1 MDSISYGFEE
11 RGFMFS
17 ESGFELLPNDTTFI
31 RNTKS
36 FYQIDESVNAH
47 NHHHLHHHDNNEVEE
62 FMDFGL
68 GDMLQK
74 SPPIP
79 SVCDDPCLFRVSSGE
94 KIDNNND
101 NNDNNNNNSGD
112 EILLSTLPS
121 TIIIPD
127 PNHPTLS
134 EDIDAWR
141 LQVPFGLAS
150 DHQTPLFPVSDY
162 ESDHTGPIFQVGHD
176 CDKGFLLGDNNN
188 FKKVKSLHQRSKDSS
203 SMEAAAADDETS
215 VVVKRPRISTSTNSQ
230 QQQTSVGIVCQVHGC
245 FRDLSSSK
253 EYHKR
258 HRVCDEHSK
267 TAKVIVDGIEQRFC
281 QQCSRFHLLPEFDD
295 DKRSCRKSLAGHN
308 ERRRKPQF
316 ESPHAMTGQRFF
328 GMNAQSTHYFLPE
341 LLPVNYF
348 GQENYELE
356 SNGNKPMKKS
366 DEKHISFSTLELP
379 QSAGHLFA
387 KDLPNLHDSLPGI
400 SHHVSFLRNLANNH
414 SGTSTLK
421 SLTGDGLL
429 PGVIEMEGSYCH
441 AFDNSLGIYYETETD
456 ESFQSTESGKTID
469 LQQLSTH
476 LQRVEQQ
483 RKLCSSE
490 AAREMEFHALET

>member
-1 MDSISYGFEE
+1 MDSISFGFEE

-17 ESGFELLPNDTTFI
+17 ESGFELLPNDTTFT
-31 RNTKS
+31 RSTKA
-36 FYQIDESVNAH
+36 FYQMGENVNGH
-47 NHHHLHHHDNNEVEE
+47 NHHHHETNEVEE

-74 SPPIP
+74 SPPLR

-94 KIDNNND
+94 EI
-101 NNDNNNNNSGD
+101 DNNNNNNNNDNGD
-112 EILLSTLPS
+112 EILLSTLPG

-127 PNHPTLS
+127 PNHPTVS
-134 EDIDAWR
+134 DDIDAWR
-141 LQVPFGLAS
+141 LQVPFGLVS
-150 DHQTPLFPVSDY
+150 DHQDQTPLFPVSGY
-162 ESDHTGPIFQVGHD
+162 ESDHTAPIFQVGHD

-203 SMEAAAADDETS
+203 SMEAATDEETS
-215 VVVKRPRISTSTNSQ
+215 VVVKKPRISTSYTNSQ
-230 QQQTSVGIVCQVHGC
+230 QQTSIGIVCQVHGC

-308 ERRRKPQF
+308 ERRRKPQY

-328 GMNAQSTHYFLPE
+328 GMNAQSTPYFLPE

-356 SNGNKPMKKS
+356 SNGKPMKKS
-366 DEKHISFSTLELP
+366 EEKHISFSTLELP

-387 KDLPNLHDSLPGI
+387 KNLPNLHASLPGI
-400 SHHVSFLRNLANNH
+400 SHHVSFLRDFTNNH
-414 SGTSTLK
+414 SGASTLK

-490 AAREMEFHALET
+490 AAREMEFRDLET